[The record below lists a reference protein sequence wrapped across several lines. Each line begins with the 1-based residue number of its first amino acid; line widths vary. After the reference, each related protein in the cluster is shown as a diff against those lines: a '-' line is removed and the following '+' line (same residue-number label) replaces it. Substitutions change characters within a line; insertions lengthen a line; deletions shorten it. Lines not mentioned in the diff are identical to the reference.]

1 MNKIWNFLIKHSNKF
16 VNGAI
21 LYYLTTKYIID
32 ISILEGESMNPTFN
46 NGDIVLV
53 NKFIY
58 YLRKPKINEIVS
70 VISPL
75 DSSLLCKR
83 ITGKEGNIKLF
94 KMHFVKILKD
104 FYWIEGDNKKNSL
117 DSKNFGPIN
126 TKKIKGKVF
135 MQLYPKIKWNI

>member
-94 KMHFVKILKD
+94 KMHFVKLLKD